1 MSLEAA
7 RALGRWAMTP
17 VHSLN
22 RQDHPQYPEGPL
34 GVLALNFPETGPQTG
49 HSEMHWALN
58 RGAPGCL
65 IRGSAG
71 LAKKRLENLRSGT
84 ITPNWS
90 SRIQLKKTAS
100 FSPRDFVSEVY
111 TNK

>member
-1 MSLEAA
+1 
-7 RALGRWAMTP
+7 MTP

-49 HSEMHWALN
+49 RSEMHWALN